1 MNPIEATLQ
10 LEHVL
15 PQKYA
20 TVAAW
25 TRKWD
30 TDSAGEWMHR
40 LGNLA
45 LLNQKVNAKIS
56 NGPFETKKDLL
67 ALSIDTPD
75 DQARHLGRKGCEE
88 PSRDS
93 YKPCS
98 FYLEPALDSA

>member
-30 TDSAGEWMHR
+30 TDSAREWMHC

-56 NGPFETKKDLL
+56 NGPFDKKKDHL
-67 ALSIDTPD
+67 ALSPYPLTRQMTKHAKWDAKAVKSHHETVISL
-75 DQARHLGRKGCEE
+75 AIFIWNL
-88 PSRDS
+88 
-93 YKPCS
+93 
-98 FYLEPALDSA
+98 A